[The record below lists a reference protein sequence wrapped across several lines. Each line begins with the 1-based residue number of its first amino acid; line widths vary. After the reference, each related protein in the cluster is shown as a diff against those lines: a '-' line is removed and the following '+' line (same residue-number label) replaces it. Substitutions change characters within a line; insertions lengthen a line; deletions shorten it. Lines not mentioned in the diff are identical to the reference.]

1 MEAVKQHDNMVKIYS
16 RLVSDSLTKATGD
29 QMKRSYLQKNDGF
42 LCLNIVGN
50 ICDNVSQLNK
60 VYKKHPVVI
69 FVISYRF
76 STFSRMTQSEALN
89 KRVVHLELIRLLD
102 DDLQPAVLSQ
112 NGLPHL
118 SYPASLLLL
127 RAHLPLRPL
136 CEKKGGGRKKE
147 RRREGKKERRREGEV
162 KEIMRRPAASV
173 ERI

>member
-50 ICDNVSQLNK
+50 ICD
-60 VYKKHPVVI
+60 KHPVVI

-76 STFSRMTQSEALN
+76 STFSRMMQSEALN

-127 RAHLPLRPL
+127 RAHLPLRTL